1 MPARDPDAPPVLE
14 LRRVVKSFGPVV
26 ALRSASL
33 VLEAGSVHALVGENG
48 AGKSTTVGVIAGV
61 HRRDGG
67 RFEIDGEVVDFAS
80 TAQARD
86 AGIAV
91 IYQEPT
97 LFGHLSVV
105 ENIFMGRQPRG
116 RVGIDRRAMRDEV
129 LRVFG
134 RLGVRIDPDL
144 PADGLSIADRQIVEI
159 AKALTLDAR
168 ILVMD
173 EPTSALSGAEVERLF
188 AIVRSLRDDGRAI
201 LFISHRFAEIFDLC
215 DRVTVMRDGAFV
227 DTVPID
233 DTTVDELVA
242 AMVGRD
248 VTELYP
254 KQAAPIGETVLRVSG
269 LTRVGAFRDVSFDVR
284 SGEIVGLA
292 GLVGSGRSALARAVF
307 GVDRYDAGRV
317 EMAGEAV
324 RPGAPAASI
333 RAGMALLPS
342 DRRRHGVVPAMSV
355 ARSIALA
362 ARGRLA
368 RGGLL
373 TARAERAA
381 ARAWVERLR
390 IRASALDAPVGTLS
404 GGSQQRVVLAK
415 WLATGPRLLIVD
427 EPTRGI
433 DVASKAEVHRLLSAL
448 AAEGMAVLMIS
459 SELPEVLGMADRV
472 LVMREGRI
480 AADLPRDAA
489 TPEAVIR
496 AATGG

>member
-80 TAQARD
+80 TSQARD

-116 RVGIDRRAMRDEV
+116 RVGIDRKAMRDEV

-215 DRVTVMRDGAFV
+215 DTVTVMRDGAFV
-227 DTVPID
+227 DTMPID

-269 LTRVGAFRDVSFDVR
+269 LTRVGAFRDVSFEVR

-324 RPGAPAASI
+324 RPGAPAAAI

-362 ARGRLA
+362 ARSRLA
-368 RGGLL
+368 RSGLL

-390 IRASALDAPVGTLS
+390 IRTSALDAPVGTLS